1 MHKLPLLV
9 LVGSLALGGCGEEA
23 SDRPALTEWQP
34 EWLGTRDLVPSAGR
48 IEDDGAAVCGDF
60 LGEVRER
67 RDGLLPTPDPTL
79 DDSVD
84 KWIAD
89 AEALGLDCERE
100 GDLTERLDELER
112 LASEIDAEIERLQ
125 P

>member
-1 MHKLPLLV
+1 MHKLSALLV
-9 LVGSLALGGCGEEA
+9 AIGLVFGACGEEA
-23 SDRPALTEWQP
+23 ADRPAVTEWQP
-34 EWLGTRDLVPSAGR
+34 QWLGSRDLPPSPER
-48 IEDDGAAVCGDF
+48 IADDGTEVCGDF

-67 RDGLLPTPDPTL
+67 RDGLLPTPDEAL
-79 DDSVD
+79 DEVVRE
-84 KWIAD
+84 WIAE

-112 LASEIDAEIERLQ
+112 LADEIDAEIEELQ